1 MFSFFYRN
9 FFFLLPLVLSVMA
22 TGHMQAQENNARS
35 YAASLMDG
43 DLKNAV
49 LSVLALT
56 SEGDTIVSVRPEA
69 LMMPAS
75 DMKLVTTGLALDRL
89 GPDFV
94 FTTRIGYHGEVS
106 GGILRGDLYIMG
118 GGDPT
123 LGSDDDIAASLP
135 EVFGQWTEFVR
146 DAGISRIE
154 GHVIGDSR
162 YFGTAMPEDQSW
174 QWDDCGTY
182 YGAGICGLSFYEN
195 KQDFKVTPGEK
206 PGDPVTIEEDFPE
219 CPWMEYL
226 DRSSTGEEGTGD
238 RLYYYTSDLA
248 PAGEMRGT
256 LAAGLPAKILECS
269 NKFPAYTCASYF
281 TGWLERNGIECTGGA
296 ADTGHFASGEKL
308 PCQDNIIVIGSTSSP
323 SLAGISRVTNHDSNN
338 VYAETLFHTTGR
350 DVCGT
355 GSHEDARQAAKDLL
369 AAMGID
375 TDKIRIQDGSG
386 LSRQNLV
393 STGFLCRF
401 LLGMEESKAFG
412 SFVSSLPSPGDSGT
426 MEGVMAGYDSSL
438 KSRIRLKS
446 GSMTGV
452 KCFSGYIF
460 PPLGSHGEGEEC
472 KPAVFSIMINNSI
485 LSQYRMQKIM
495 DRFIFLI
502 ASGTE

>member
-162 YFGTAMPEDQSW
+162 YFGTAMPEEQ
-174 QWDDCGTY
+174 C
-182 YGAGICGLSFYEN
+182 
-195 KQDFKVTPGEK
+195 
-206 PGDPVTIEEDFPE
+206 
-219 CPWMEYL
+219 
-226 DRSSTGEEGTGD
+226 STLT
-238 RLYYYTSDLA
+238 
-248 PAGEMRGT
+248 
-256 LAAGLPAKILECS
+256 
-269 NKFPAYTCASYF
+269 
-281 TGWLERNGIECTGGA
+281 
-296 ADTGHFASGEKL
+296 H
-308 PCQDNIIVIGSTSSP
+308 
-323 SLAGISRVTNHDSNN
+323 
-338 VYAETLFHTTGR
+338 
-350 DVCGT
+350 
-355 GSHEDARQAAKDLL
+355 
-369 AAMGID
+369 
-375 TDKIRIQDGSG
+375 
-386 LSRQNLV
+386 
-393 STGFLCRF
+393 
-401 LLGMEESKAFG
+401 
-412 SFVSSLPSPGDSGT
+412 
-426 MEGVMAGYDSSL
+426 
-438 KSRIRLKS
+438 
-446 GSMTGV
+446 
-452 KCFSGYIF
+452 
-460 PPLGSHGEGEEC
+460 
-472 KPAVFSIMINNSI
+472 
-485 LSQYRMQKIM
+485 
-495 DRFIFLI
+495 
-502 ASGTE
+502 